1 MQINPF
7 YAVDKPHGKDR
18 EDEAE
23 FPAEEFD
30 RFFSRYSF
38 SEGKWMIRKNEVPAL
53 VKVVEDHLDELA
65 FGTFK
70 PGCGARTE
78 DGAVEVK
85 GKMVTGQMGRNDP
98 MMKLTVYVTVDGI
111 DMTLDVYMTFENG
124 EWVID
129 AYQADVD
136 HDEVKVKDTNKG
148 GMKKMKENKYGL
160 ASITYPPT
168 EHGVHWAAYP
178 GWVGDDV
185 IISSGGYVDGVYIPA
200 SEVYSARPRLWDR
213 LSPEV
218 KAEMEPLAGDPGYWN
233 DKILELKQ
241 EGVSHE
247 DEELLDALWVSG
259 KVCEGEVTIY
269 GTDDGVTK
277 MDESNLREMG
287 LDRLDSDDDDE
298 DEDE

>member
-1 MQINPF
+1 MVVIESLMCPPRRVFVNGVGYDGIVEQKHLLERTPEMQINPF
-7 YAVDKPHGKDR
+7 YVVDKPHGKDR

-30 RFFSRYSF
+30 KFFSRYSF

-53 VKVVEDHLDELA
+53 VKVIEDHLDELV

-98 MMKLTVYVTVDGI
+98 MMKLTVYVTVDDGI

-136 HDEVKVKDTNKG
+136 HDEVKVID
-148 GMKKMKENKYGL
+148 
-160 ASITYPPT
+160 
-168 EHGVHWAAYP
+168 
-178 GWVGDDV
+178 
-185 IISSGGYVDGVYIPA
+185 
-200 SEVYSARPRLWDR
+200 
-213 LSPEV
+213 
-218 KAEMEPLAGDPGYWN
+218 
-233 DKILELKQ
+233 
-241 EGVSHE
+241 
-247 DEELLDALWVSG
+247 
-259 KVCEGEVTIY
+259 
-269 GTDDGVTK
+269 
-277 MDESNLREMG
+277 
-287 LDRLDSDDDDE
+287 
-298 DEDE
+298 